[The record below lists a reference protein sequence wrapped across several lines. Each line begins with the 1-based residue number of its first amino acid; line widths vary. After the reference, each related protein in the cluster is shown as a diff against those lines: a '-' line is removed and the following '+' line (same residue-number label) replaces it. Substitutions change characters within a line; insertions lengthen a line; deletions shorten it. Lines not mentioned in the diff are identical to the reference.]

1 MLRTFIFLTLL
12 ILSFQSKSQ
21 REITW
26 EDLADVN
33 FIDKYFEMEGGNYLF
48 PKFGESVKALEGQEV
63 YLKGYILALDPETG
77 YYLLSSNPYSS
88 CFFCGGAGP
97 ETVVELEF
105 KYIPERIKMDQVATI
120 RGKLKL
126 NEENIYQ
133 CNYIFEDADLYEP
146 IE

>member
-1 MLRTFIFLTLL
+1 MLRTVFTLL
-12 ILSFQSKSQ
+12 LVTTSIYVKSQ
-21 REITW
+21 KEISWKT
-26 EDLADVN
+26 LSDVN
-33 FIDKYFEMEGGNYLF
+33 FVDKYFELEGGYYLH
-48 PKFGESVKALEGQEV
+48 PKFGESVKALEGTEV

-105 KYIPERIKMDQVATI
+105 RYIPKRLEMDQVVTI

-126 NEENIYQ
+126 NSDNIYQ
-133 CNYIFEDADLYEP
+133 CNYIFEEADLYEP
-146 IE
+146 YE